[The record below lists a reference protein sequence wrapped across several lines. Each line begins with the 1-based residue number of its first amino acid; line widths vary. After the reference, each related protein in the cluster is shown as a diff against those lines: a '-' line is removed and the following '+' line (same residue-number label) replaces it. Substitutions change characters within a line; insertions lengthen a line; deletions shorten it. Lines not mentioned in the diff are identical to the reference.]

1 MTVTGPPRWICRRK
15 TGTTLPLDPAWVE
28 EVFGRV
34 ERLVERRDEAYL
46 AQALAELAR
55 EVFASVST
63 EVEDRARKDVEAL
76 AQQ

>member
-1 MTVTGPPRWICRRK
+1 
-15 TGTTLPLDPAWVE
+15 
-28 EVFGRV
+28 
-34 ERLVERRDEAYL
+34 VERREEAYL

-55 EVFASVST
+55 EVLAAVGT